1 MNPRAAL
8 AALAVSAVLLAGCG
22 DDQDPAGA
30 AMLWNRIH
38 NDNYRT
44 WTRAPGFPG
53 RRDSDT
59 LHSDQVEIYVN
70 TVVADALA
78 AGRPLTSWPVGSL
91 IVKDGWDSDGLALV
105 AAMERRSTGWYWA
118 EWRPTGSAIYSGAP
132 SICIDCHASGQD
144 GVRAFPLP

>member
-1 MNPRAAL
+1 MSPRAAL
-8 AALAVSAVLLAGCG
+8 SALALSAVLLAGCG

-30 AMLWNRIH
+30 AVLWNRIH
-38 NDNYRT
+38 NENYRA

-59 LHSDQVEIYVN
+59 AHSDQVEIYVN
-70 TVVADALA
+70 AVVADALA

-105 AAMERRSTGWYWA
+105 AAMERRSG
-118 EWRPTGSAIYSGAP
+118 G
-132 SICIDCHASGQD
+132 
-144 GVRAFPLP
+144 